1 MNFNEILQN
10 EMNSN
15 NNDTNIC
22 HITFEKLND
31 DYIILDCKHTFNY
44 DAIFNEV
51 CIQKTVINKK
61 ETQKLSKYCIKCPY
75 CRFVQKGILPFRENY
90 KLIPTVNTPKCH
102 AFKIKKFQCKYIFA
116 SGKNKGKPCN
126 KHSEFEYCPGHQK
139 IITRR
144 KEKNT
149 KQISKQN
156 TKLNKKKKESKNEII
171 SQQINII
178 DAIANSIH
186 QQIISEQWQDTCE
199 KKHKFHPI
207 FNPKNKTFISGCS
220 HVFKKGKF
228 KSENCPKF
236 VNTTSQNNSPVYYK
250 NVYCKNHSKLKCNKD
265 NIIIK
270 PYFVPLCSNFS
281 KNEINTYYDNFVN
294 STEYNF
300 IENKGFYYKKECHLT
315 KKTIMDE
322 AKEKMK
328 NLKIKKPNV
337 ILI

>member
-15 NNDTNIC
+15 NNNTKIC

-51 CIQKTVINKK
+51 CIQKTTINKK

-102 AFKIKKFQCKYIFA
+102 AFKTKKFQCKYIFA
-116 SGKNKGKPCN
+116 SGKKKNKPCN
-126 KHSEFEYCPGHQK
+126 KYSEFEYCPGHQK

-144 KEKNT
+144 KEKKTQKN
-149 KQISKQN
+149 IKQN
-156 TKLNKKKKESKNEII
+156 TTQNTQKKEPII
-171 SQQINII
+171 TQQNNII
-178 DAIANSIH
+178 DAIANSIQ

-236 VNTTSQNNSPVYYK
+236 IKTSENNSPVYYK
-250 NVYCKNHSKLKCNKD
+250 NVYCKNHSKLKCNE

-270 PYFVPLCSNFS
+270 PYFVPLFNKNSS
-281 KNEINTYYDNFVN
+281 QNEIDTYYGNFVN

-300 IENKGFYYKKECHLT
+300 VENKGFYYNEKLKK
-315 KKTIMDE
+315 KKPKIT
-322 AKEKMK
+322 
-328 NLKIKKPNV
+328 IKKKITIN
-337 ILI
+337 